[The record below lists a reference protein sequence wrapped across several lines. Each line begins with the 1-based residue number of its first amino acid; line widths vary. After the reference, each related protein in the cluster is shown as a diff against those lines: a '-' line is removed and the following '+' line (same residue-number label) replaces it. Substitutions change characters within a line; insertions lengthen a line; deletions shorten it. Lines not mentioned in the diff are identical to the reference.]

1 MSVIT
6 PGKSET
12 WKPLSPDK
20 ISAIKKIF
28 ADLFP
33 ADQYADLAARISD
46 YWTQKMRLAWNNK
59 AQSIKDKNQQY
70 RPSDPLSRI
79 QQRTVLISYA
89 DSVSKGDENSLITL
103 DGFLSKYFPA
113 IRGLHVLPACQIVEN
128 RFNDGF
134 FSQVVRNEIHESFG
148 TNQQYAEMMG
158 KYFSM
163 SDFILNHVDITNPL
177 FQAFLDGDDD
187 AGQSFYIFT
196 EEKYQERLKN
206 GDFDQ
211 IFRPRPFPL
220 FTIFR
225 RKPKDDKFAKLN
237 HKEKITEINNHFSHF
252 AHLTKGS
259 LPGAVIGLLSIF
271 NKIKNDQMLLPEDY
285 RHIIGF
291 RDYLEKEVFVNPDTI
306 FTLSATQE
314 TKHKPYIFN
323 NKIKNM
329 ADLLESVGYRPD
341 SAMKYAEIYQQYD
354 PLVFGEEIR
363 ALTTFSHVQV
373 DLNTSTY
380 QGLKMLADDF
390 FWYLSMDLNMLRLDA
405 ANFAFK
411 KWKTSCFGLPEVK
424 SVMKILYLSMD
435 CVAPGIVPNLEVN
448 DQLGNILNQMTDKGP
463 PPMMYDFHLASMLPV
478 VFNTGNAGVLPRIFK
493 VIAKYDIP
501 KTSIRFSLAESHDG
515 KSVRGSLD
523 LLSLTERQNLADTVE
538 INGGKI
544 KYRAVP
550 RRQYASMEFQ
560 ELCRETGIDCNS
572 AKTALFKNDNPSDTI
587 LYLRKSIHDESDIA
601 RALGIGADQLAKNDS
616 LRYFINKVIN
626 GREPYELCIST
637 IDSMIRLDDKDM
649 EAKRYLAFYTLA
661 FALRG
666 RNVKSIYF
674 NDLLGLPNDYKRLKE
689 NGELRDIKRTKSDLK
704 ELEKRL
710 SDPASL
716 QHKIARGI
724 NNIIALAD
732 MDPALHFRGNE
743 AEAGIASGTF
753 SAKSVALIHNSYNEH
768 HTLII
773 VNVKQSRKVI
783 TIDLGACGLHGSR
796 FLFDNIEGR
805 IVQTATDGKLYL
817 PVQPYQGMWLT
828 RKKVEM
834 PSELLSRI

>member
-1 MSVIT
+1 
-6 PGKSET
+6 
-12 WKPLSPDK
+12 
-20 ISAIKKIF
+20 
-28 ADLFP
+28 
-33 ADQYADLAARISD
+33 
-46 YWTQKMRLAWNNK
+46 
-59 AQSIKDKNQQY
+59 
-70 RPSDPLSRI
+70 
-79 QQRTVLISYA
+79 
-89 DSVSKGDENSLITL
+89 
-103 DGFLSKYFPA
+103 
-113 IRGLHVLPACQIVEN
+113 
-128 RFNDGF
+128 
-134 FSQVVRNEIHESFG
+134 
-148 TNQQYAEMMG
+148 MME

-163 SDFILNHVDITNPL
+163 SDFVLNHVDIANPL

-237 HKEKITEINNHFSHF
+237 HKEKIAEINNHFSRF
-252 AHLTKGS
+252 AYLTKGGLPEAVVS
-259 LPGAVIGLLSIF
+259 LMSIF
-271 NKIKNDQMLLPEDY
+271 NKIKNDQMLLSEDY
-285 RHIIGF
+285 RHIIDF
-291 RDYLEKEVFVNPDTI
+291 RDYLEKEAFVNPDTL

-323 NKIKNM
+323 DKIKNM
-329 ADLLESVGYRPD
+329 ADLLEFVGYGPGL
-341 SAMKYAEIYQQYD
+341 AVKYARIYQQYD

-380 QGLKMLADDF
+380 QGLKMLVDDF
-390 FWYLSMDLNMLRLDA
+390 LWYLGMDLNMLRLDA

-424 SVMKILYLSMD
+424 AIMKILYLTMD

-448 DQLGNILNQMTDKGP
+448 DSLGNILNQMVEKDAP

-478 VFNTGNAGVLPRIFK
+478 VFNTGNAGILSRIFK
-493 VIAKYDIP
+493 VIEKYDIP
-501 KTSIRFSLAESHDG
+501 ETSIRFSLAESHDG

-523 LLSLTERQNLADTVE
+523 LLSLAERQNLADIVE
-538 INGGKI
+538 KNGGKI
-544 KYRAVP
+544 KYKAVP
-550 RRQYASMEFQ
+550 RRQYTSMEFH
-560 ELCRETGIDCNS
+560 ELCMETGIDSDS
-572 AKTALFKNDNPSDTI
+572 AKTALFKCADPSDTV

-601 RALGIGADQLAKNDS
+601 RALGIDAGQLAQNDS
-616 LRYFINKVIN
+616 FRYFVNKVIN

-637 IDSMIRLDDKDM
+637 IDSMVRLDDKDM

-661 FALRG
+661 FALMG

-716 QHKIARGI
+716 HNKIARGI
-724 NNIIALAD
+724 NNIIALVD

-743 AEAGIASGTF
+743 AETVIPSGTS
-753 SAKSVALIHNSYNEH
+753 SAKSVALIHNYYNEH
-768 HTLII
+768 HTLVI
-773 VNVKQSRKVI
+773 VNVKQSSETI
-783 TIDLGACGLHGSR
+783 MIDLGACGLHGSLS
-796 FLFDNIEGR
+796 LFDNLEGR
-805 IVQTATDGKLYL
+805 IVHTAKDGKLYL
-817 PVQPYQGMWLT
+817 SVQPYQSMWLT
-828 RKKVEM
+828 RKKVEI
-834 PSELLSRI
+834 PSELLSSI

>member
-1 MSVIT
+1 MSIIT

-33 ADQYADLAARISD
+33 ADQYADQAARISD
-46 YWTQKMRLAWNNK
+46 YWTQKIRLAWNNK
-59 AQSIKDKNQQY
+59 AQSIKDKYRQY
-70 RPSDPLSRI
+70 RPFDPLSRT
-79 QQRTVLISYA
+79 QQKTVLISYA

-103 DGFLSKYFPA
+103 DCFLSKYFPA
-113 IRGLHVLPACQIVEN
+113 IRGLHLLPACQIVEN

-134 FSQVVRNEIHESFG
+134 FSQVVRNKIHEPFG
-148 TNQQYAEMMG
+148 TNQQYAEMME

-163 SDFILNHVDITNPL
+163 SDFVLNHVDIANPL

-196 EEKYQERLKN
+196 EEKYQKRLKN

-237 HKEKITEINNHFSHF
+237 HKEKIAEINNYFGRF
-252 AHLTKGS
+252 DHLTKGS
-259 LPGAVIGLLSIF
+259 LPEMVVGLLSIF
-271 NKIKNDQMLLPEDY
+271 NKIQNDQMLLPEDY
-285 RHIIGF
+285 RNIIDF
-291 RDYLEKEVFVNPDTI
+291 RAYLEKEAFVDPDTI

-314 TKHKPYIFN
+314 TRHKPYIFN

-329 ADLLESVGYRPD
+329 VDLLESVGYRPD

-373 DLNTSTY
+373 DLNTLTY

-390 FWYLSMDLNMLRLDA
+390 LWYLGMDLNMLRLDA

-411 KWKTSCFGLPEVK
+411 KWKTSCFGLSEVK
-424 SVMKILYLSMD
+424 SIMKILYLSMD

-448 DQLGNILNQMTDKGP
+448 DQLGNILNQMADNDAP

-478 VFNTGNAGVLPRIFK
+478 VFNTGNSEILSRIFK
-493 VIAKYDIP
+493 LIAKYDIP

-523 LLSLTERQNLADTVE
+523 LLLLAERQNLADTVE

-544 KYRAVP
+544 KYKAVP
-550 RRQYASMEFQ
+550 RRQYAGMEFQ

-572 AKTALFKNDNPSDTI
+572 AKTALFKDDNPSDTI

-616 LRYFINKVIN
+616 LKYFVNKVIN

-637 IDSMIRLDDKDM
+637 IDSMIKLDDKDL

-661 FALRG
+661 FALMG

-689 NGELRDIKRTKSDLK
+689 NGELRDIKRTKSDFK

-710 SDPASL
+710 SDPVSL
-716 QHKIARGI
+716 QHKIAKGI

-743 AEAGIASGTF
+743 AEAGISP
-753 SAKSVALIHNSYNEH
+753 AKSVALIHNSCSEH
-768 HTLII
+768 HTLVI
-773 VNVKQSRKVI
+773 VNVKQNRETI
-783 TIDLGACGLHGSR
+783 TIDLGAYGLNKSR
-796 FLFDNIEGR
+796 SLFDNIEGK
-805 IVQTATDGKLYL
+805 IVQIAPDGKLYL

-828 RKKVEM
+828 RKKVEI
-834 PSELLSRI
+834 PSELLFP